1 MTVDGFGSF
10 EEDDDDDEMVVM
22 LLPDEA
28 VEGVDRLHHQIGEED
43 YPDWFIEGIEHGHLI
58 QGEAHVDVLVRGRYI
73 RAHHGDYVIRL
84 DTTYTIDTPK
94 EVQ

>member
-1 MTVDGFGSF
+1 MMVDGFGSF
-10 EEDDDDDEMVVM
+10 EEDEDEEQVLLIMPEEAIGVV
-22 LLPDEA
+22 
-28 VEGVDRLHHQIGEED
+28 RLHHQIGEED

-73 RAHHGDYVIRL
+73 RAHQGDYVIRL